1 MSEAVT
7 TDVTMVPIVSAMLT
21 VELEVVG
28 RELDTATADVVAGH
42 SDCAVLRVEV
52 VT

>member
-1 MSEAVT
+1 M
-7 TDVTMVPIVSAMLT
+7 TMGFIVSAMLT

-28 RELDTATADVVAGH
+28 RELNTATADVIV
-42 SDCAVLRVEV
+42 SDLDGTVLRVEV